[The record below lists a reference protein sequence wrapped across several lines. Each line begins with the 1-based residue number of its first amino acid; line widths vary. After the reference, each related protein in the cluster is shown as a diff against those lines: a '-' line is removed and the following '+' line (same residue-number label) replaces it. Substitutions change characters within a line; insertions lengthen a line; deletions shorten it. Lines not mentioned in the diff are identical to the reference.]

1 MQKVNTLVKGL
12 FGRMDV
18 LKRAASEYCSQ
29 DEGQGIAEYALIVG
43 VVVVV
48 AAVAVLAFGERI
60 SDLFG
65 AANTALASGLV

>member
-1 MQKVNTLVKGL
+1 MQKVNTWVTGL
-12 FGRMDV
+12 FGHIEALVRT
-18 LKRAASEYCSQ
+18 ASECYSQ

-65 AANTALASGLV
+65 AANAALASGLV